1 MGRLTVPYKP
11 RYPAVHKTLE
21 THRFVVLVAH
31 RRFGKTVLVINHLLK
46 QALLCDKPRGSFAYV
61 GPLRNQAKVV
71 AWDYLKH
78 YSAFIPGR
86 TVNESELCI
95 TIPSNGGG
103 SRIRVF
109 GADNPDALRGL
120 YFDGVILDEV
130 AQMKPEVWE
139 EVIRPALSDRHG
151 WAVFIGT
158 PKGMNLFSALYYK
171 AMELQS
177 AEDPDWAALCFPV
190 TETNVLPA
198 EEVERI
204 RNEQA
209 ENIFRQEYLCDFNAS
224 SEDILI
230 PMDLAT
236 EAQHRYLAPGSYEH
250 MPLIMGVDVARFG
263 DDASV
268 ITFRRG
274 VYCEEQLAMRN
285 LSTMELSGRVAELYR
300 ERKPNAVF
308 VDGIGVGAGVVD
320 RLKELGVPVI
330 DAQAGARALHPD
342 KYVNRRAEMWVAM
355 RDWLKTGVIPPDPV
369 LMADLTTLTYSYN
382 SSGALV
388 LEKKE
393 DAKERL
399 QRSPDRAD
407 SLALTFYAPVF
418 SDAGNA
424 PRVADMTYDPLAW

>member
-1 MGRLTVPYKP
+1 MAGLKKVVIPYKP
-11 RYPAVHKTLE
+11 RYPDVHNTLE
-21 THRFVVLVAH
+21 THRFCVLVAH

-46 QALLCDKPRGSFAYV
+46 QALLCRRERGFFAYV
-61 GPLRNQAKVV
+61 APYRNQAKQI
-71 AWDYLKH
+71 AWAYLKH
-78 YSAFIPGR
+78 YSAPLPGR
-86 TVNESELCI
+86 VVNEGELSI
-95 TIPSNGGG
+95 SLPGG
-103 SRIRVF
+103 STIRLF

-139 EVIRPALSDRHG
+139 EVIRPALSDRQG
-151 WAVFIGT
+151 RAVFIGT
-158 PKGMNLFSALYYK
+158 PKGMNLFSEQYYK
-171 AMELQS
+171 ALKLQN
-177 AEDPDWAALCFPV
+177 EGDPDWAAMCFPV
-190 TETNVLPA
+190 TETNALPA

-209 ENIFRQEYLCDFNAS
+209 ENVFRQEYLCDFNAS

-230 PMDLAT
+230 PMDLVT
-236 EAQHRYLAPGSYEH
+236 EAQHRHLEPGSYEH

-268 ITFRRG
+268 MTFRRG

-285 LSTMELSGRVAELYR
+285 LSTMELAGRVADMYR
-300 ERKPNAVF
+300 KRRPQAVF

-320 RLKELGVPVI
+320 RLKELGIPVI
-330 DAQAGARALHPD
+330 DAQAGARALHPE

-355 RDWLKTGVIPPDPV
+355 RDWLTAGVIPPDPV
-369 LMADLTTLTYSYN
+369 LMADMTTLTYSYN

-424 PRVADMTYDPLAW
+424 PVMADTTYDPLEW

>member
-1 MGRLTVPYKP
+1 MAKVTRVIPYKP
-11 RYPAVHKTLE
+11 RYLEVHNKLE
-21 THRFVVLVAH
+21 SHRFSVLVAH
-31 RRFGKTVLVINHLLK
+31 RRFGKTVLTVNHLLK
-46 QALLCDKPRGSFAYV
+46 QAWLCRRPRGFFAYV
-61 GPLRNQAKVV
+61 APFRNQAKQI
-71 AWDYLKH
+71 AWNYLKH
-78 YSAFIPGR
+78 YSEPIPNR
-86 TVNESELCI
+86 AVNEGELSVKF
-95 TIPSNGGG
+95 PSGA
-103 SRIRVF
+103 SIRIF

-120 YFDGVILDEV
+120 YFDGVVLDEV
-130 AQMKPEVWE
+130 AQMKAEVWE
-139 EVIRPALSDRHG
+139 EIVRPALADRKG

-158 PKGMNLFSALYYK
+158 PKGINLFQELYLR
-171 AMELQS
+171 AQ
-177 AEDPDWAALCFPV
+177 
-190 TETNVLPA
+190 A
-198 EEVERI
+198 EESTGKGEWC
-204 RNEQA
+204 A
-209 ENIFRQEYLCDFNAS
+209 MMFRVDQTHAIDEEELKSLRREMSEARFAQEFMCDFNAS

-230 PMDLAT
+230 PMGLAT
-236 EAQHRYLAPGSYEH
+236 EAQHRHLEHGSYEH

-320 RLKELGVPVI
+320 RLKELGIPVI

-382 SSGALV
+382 SAGALV